1 MAGHQGRV
9 REWLHQHRQVRQW
22 LNPAALVFV
31 GLAAVM
37 GWSASFVGLHA
48 YATTDMTGF
57 NFWTGWFVPA
67 TFDGAAFGCTLITY
81 RASINGRSA
90 IRGRVLMWAFT
101 AVSAWINWIHQTSPQ
116 AQAVAAGLP
125 VAAVAVFEVV
135 LLELRADHEAEH
147 GRQSFRLRPGLLV
160 LRWLA
165 DRAGTNVA
173 LREQITNIPVT
184 QIAGLAATTPEQNTT
199 STHRTPTADDEH
211 QEQTQ
216 PTTRDPEPSTQE
228 IPTPGPRPAPA
239 SPPTAPGP
247 KLPPATLTALRTARD
262 QAQTEGREFT
272 TADIQQVI
280 KLPAPM
286 AEAVLADLTAAAA
299 A

>member
-1 MAGHQGRV
+1 MAGHQSR
-9 REWLHQHRQVRQW
+9 VRQW
-22 LNPAALVFV
+22 LNPTALGFVALAAL
-31 GLAAVM
+31 M

-48 YATTDMTGF
+48 YAVTDMTGF
-57 NFWTGWFVPA
+57 NVGTGWFVPA

-90 IRGRVLMWAFT
+90 FRGRVLMWAFT
-101 AVSAWINWIHQTSPQ
+101 GVSAWINWIHQTSPQ

-125 VAAVAVFEVV
+125 VAAVAVFDVV

-165 DRAGTNVA
+165 DRVGTSTA

-184 QIAGLAATTPEQNTT
+184 QIAGLGAADPEENTT
-199 STHRTPTADDEH
+199 TTDDPTTDDEH
-211 QEQTQ
+211 QQQTQ
-216 PTTRDPEPSTQE
+216 PTTQDPEPPTQE
-228 IPTPGPRPAPA
+228 IPTPTPRPAPA
-239 SPPTAPGP
+239 SPPSARGP
-247 KLPPATLTALRTARD
+247 KLPPATLAALRTARD

-280 KLPAPM
+280 KLPTPM
-286 AEAVLADLTAAAA
+286 AEAVLADLTEPAAA
-299 A
+299 